1 MKIVSE
7 RVEVC
12 PVCNKKSLKCLDFE
26 DEIPYFGRVMNM
38 LVSCENCGYKH
49 TDFIFLEEHEPLRLE
64 IQVSG
69 AEDLKIRVARSA
81 HATITVPELGLTV
94 QPITMGDAYI
104 SNVEGVFSRII
115 KIIMQLYR
123 DSTGEEKDKL
133 LELLKKIGL
142 MRVGKITLTL
152 VIEDPTGNSKIVSEK
167 VKITK
172 KVIS

>member
-12 PVCNKKSLKCLDFE
+12 PICNKKTLKCLDFE
-26 DEIPYFGRVMNM
+26 DDIPYFGRVMNM
-38 LVSCENCGYKH
+38 LVNCENCGYRH

-64 IQVSG
+64 IRVSG

-81 HATITVPELGLTV
+81 YGTIIVPELGVMV

-104 SNVEGVFSRII
+104 TNVEGVFSRII

-123 DSTGEEKDKL
+123 DSSGEEKDRL

-142 MRVGKITLTL
+142 MRAGKAALTL
-152 VIEDPTGNSKIVSEK
+152 VIEDPTGNSKIISDK
-167 VKITK
+167 VTK